1 MSNPLIP
8 QTILPGAN
16 LHSKHSLN
24 PNGAPIINPD
34 RRSGKTSTQIE
45 GLGKHQ
51 PRSKVW
57 ENTNPDR
64 RSGLIPQLIPQAP
77 TG

>member
-34 RRSGKTSTQIE
+34 RRSGKTPPSPNEAAII
-45 GLGKHQ
+45 
-51 PRSKVW
+51 
-57 ENTNPDR
+57 NPDR
-64 RSGLIPQLIPQAP
+64 RSEKTPLKPQRGANH
-77 TG
+77 